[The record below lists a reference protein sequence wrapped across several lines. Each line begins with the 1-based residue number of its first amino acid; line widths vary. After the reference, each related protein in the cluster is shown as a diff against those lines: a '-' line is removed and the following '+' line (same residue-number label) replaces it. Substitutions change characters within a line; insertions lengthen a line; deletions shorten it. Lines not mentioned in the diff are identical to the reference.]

1 MIGSISDKPKRK
13 RGRPATG
20 RDPMIGFRAGPDI
33 VKGLET
39 AARAESEP
47 KSEIMRKA
55 VAEWLRA
62 RGYMGEG

>member
-1 MIGSISDKPKRK
+1 MDGSASDKPNRK

-20 RDPMIGFRAGPDI
+20 RDPMIGFRAGPDM
-33 VKGLET
+33 VQGLEA
-39 AARAESEP
+39 AARGEGEP

-62 RGYMGEG
+62 RGYMG